1 MGATAALPLVVVGHP
16 LLAAATNLIP
26 KATRR
31 SFQSPTTKWTVP
43 KKGLGRLLLADFPA
57 MGRWVWDRASFI
69 VGLVL
74 VGGALAWIGW
84 AYHLP
89 ASQRSN
95 ALVVPGFAVALTGV
109 LVSAMALVVSLGRRP
124 PARSVDTLAELLAE
138 VVDRQWR
145 RVAVERRLVTPEPI
159 PLRWSLSDQ
168 VVMGSVA
175 AAVGGPE
182 RPPAFPPLPQQ
193 ARIVEANLRAGGGR
207 SELYHVYAGL
217 ASGRVVV
224 LGAPGGGKSGS
235 AILLLLDAL
244 SHRYGLTNKQRTR
257 VPVPVLLTTRGWD
270 PHSASVRDWLCD
282 RLVETYPLFQHRSGR
297 TEAAALVDARDKVAL
312 ILDGFDEMDQ
322 ALRPAALEAL
332 SDAPFRIVVLSRSEE
347 MGQALSAPWFVG
359 AVVVILDAITGC
371 LAAEYLNW
379 AALGPLPVGWNQL
392 LGHLREQPNSALTG
406 GVSTPLA
413 LTLIRDTYGAG
424 DDVSEL
430 LDSGRYSTRDHIE
443 QHLIARVLPK
453 AYTPQPGRPPPR
465 YNIAQATQ
473 VLTFI
478 ASRMNQYHTG
488 DFAWWQ
494 IPRWAPVGPRIL
506 VSVLAGGLIG
516 ALASW
521 FMACLAVGFGYNFF
535 HLGFGL
541 GLGIFFGFVRGRG
554 NGGPKQITNWRSVSF
569 RLLFYRGFVYGL
581 SFGVAAFFIVFMM
594 YTAYAMTFGSRRQLP
609 DIITGLIIALM
620 AGLSLGLKREPMS
633 GAAADESRSPRTRK
647 SWLTGG
653 SIALGNGLLIG
664 LLVGLAGGLKN
675 GLSFGLG
682 SGLMFGSVYGVVFA
696 VAYGLI
702 RRLTH
707 KSMFV
712 LVEDERRPLGPRE
725 SWRNDRV
732 LAVVAGIMVGL
743 AMMTGYV
750 IYYILVGLVNELG
763 GVAPRTDFAH
773 GLANGLIFGLV
784 TVLVFGATSSLA
796 WPTTISWLQLQCSRH
811 IPTIA
816 LIPFL
821 EDARDRGILRTIGAI
836 YQFRHATLQD
846 QLATQIRNPDSTT
859 SSAANLTAL
868 SG

>member
-1 MGATAALPLVVVGHP
+1 M
-16 LLAAATNLIP
+16 
-26 KATRR
+26 
-31 SFQSPTTKWTVP
+31 
-43 KKGLGRLLLADFPA
+43 
-57 MGRWVWDRASFI
+57 
-69 VGLVL
+69 
-74 VGGALAWIGW
+74 ALA
-84 AYHLP
+84 
-89 ASQRSN
+89 
-95 ALVVPGFAVALTGV
+95 GV

-182 RPPAFPPLPQQ
+182 TPPAFPPLPQQ
-193 ARIVEANLRAGGGR
+193 ARIVEADLRAGGGR
-207 SELYHVYAGL
+207 SELYHLYAGL

-297 TEAAALVDARDKVAL
+297 AEAVALVDARDKVAL

-332 SDAPFRIVVLSRSEE
+332 SDAPFRVVVLSRSEE
-347 MGQALSAPWFVG
+347 MSQALSAPWFVG
-359 AVVVILDAITGC
+359 AVVVSLDAITGC

-379 AALGPLPVGWNQL
+379 AALGPLPAGWDL
-392 LGHLREQPNSALTG
+392 LLRHLREQPNSALTG
-406 GVSTPLA
+406 LSTPLA
-413 LTLIRDTYGAG
+413 LTLIRDTYGAD

-430 LDSGRYSTRDHIE
+430 LNSGCRDHIE

-453 AYTPQPGRPPPR
+453 AYTPRPGRPPPR
-465 YNIAQATQ
+465 YNLAQATQ

-494 IPRWAPVGPRIL
+494 IPRWVPVAPRIL

-516 ALASW
+516 ALTSW

-541 GLGIFFGFVRGRG
+541 GLGIFFGFVRGRE
-554 NGGPKQITNWRSVSF
+554 NGAPKRIRNWRSVSF
-569 RLLFYRGFVYGL
+569 RLLFYRVFVYGFTF
-581 SFGVAAFFIVFMM
+581 SVAALLIEFMM
-594 YTAYAMTFGSRRQLP
+594 YTAYAMTFETRRQFP
-609 DIITGLIIALM
+609 DIVAGLIIALM
-620 AGLSLGLKREPMS
+620 AVLSLGLKREPMS
-633 GAAADESRSPRTRK
+633 GAAADESRSPRMRK

-653 SIALGNGLLIG
+653 SIALGNGLLIGLLVG

-702 RRLTH
+702 RRLAH

-712 LVEDERRPLGPRE
+712 LVEGERRPLGPRE

-750 IYYILVGLVNELG
+750 IYYILVGFVNELG
-763 GVAPRTDFAH
+763 GVAPRTDLAH

-784 TVLVFGATSSLA
+784 MVLVFGATSSLA
-796 WPTTISWLQLQCSRH
+796 WPTTIAWLQLQCSRH
-811 IPTIA
+811 IPAIA
-816 LIPFL
+816 LMPFL
-821 EDARDRGILRTIGAI
+821 EDARDRGILRTIGAN

-846 QLATQIRNPDSTT
+846 QLATQIRNPDPTT
-859 SSAANLTAL
+859 SSATSDAP
-868 SG
+868 